1 VSGGALGFNTAQ
13 LNKPLD
19 YGGGPENQI
28 AALGRAGYFSAPVT
42 NLNTLY
48 ALAHP
53 TNTAYS
59 LHYRVRSYLASNCV
73 QCHQPGGPAI
83 GFWDARI
90 FTPLSQSGIINGE
103 LHQLGTNSD
112 SRVVV
117 PGSLGNSMLLSRISI
132 RGPGQMPPIASA
144 LHDTNAIN
152 LVSEWI
158 TNALA
163 NYQSFADWQIAKFV
177 STNAP
182 SAAPDADA
190 DNDGRATCWSI

>member
-1 VSGGALGFNTAQ
+1 M
-13 LNKPLD
+13 
-19 YGGGPENQI
+19 
-28 AALGRAGYFSAPVT
+28 R
-42 NLNTLY
+42 
-48 ALAHP
+48 
-53 TNTAYS
+53 
-59 LHYRVRSYLASNCV
+59 
-73 QCHQPGGPAI
+73 
-83 GFWDARI
+83 
-90 FTPLSQSGIINGE
+90 
-103 LHQLGTNSD
+103 D